1 MIFKSY
7 ILLITAQIV
16 YGSED
21 ISSHPTTPEK
31 DSNHKVDWQIWPTSV
46 QLDPTSDISSQVR
59 QIKIPHK
66 VLPADVGDLSSFLRR
81 EGKHYYQP
89 SGDKLSREEV
99 ILDLLEPAEVHG
111 RKVHVEDFLWTGSGK
126 ISNHFCISAID
137 TYR

>member
-1 MIFKSY
+1 M
-7 ILLITAQIV
+7 V

-66 VLPADVGDLSSFLRR
+66 VLPADVGDISSFLRR
-81 EGKHYYQP
+81 KGKHYYQP

-126 ISNHFCISAID
+126 ISNHFSISTID
-137 TYR
+137 TY